1 MTWKIIRVLEGRC
14 LFGMH
19 LHVKERFSVK
29 LLADL
34 VLFTQLS
41 AMCETAAKRID
52 YQARLQFRFFLNV
65 FNCLLTTNLSR
76 RNNRSR
82 TGPQTLFNFRRNCNR
97 QWISITFHV
106 YSRYLAA
113 TRDVHS
119 TATGYKW
126 LIFRFTTMMQRNQS
140 AHTAWLSSEI
150 KMVLIIITLLISQN
164 TSRSCWWS
172 GGER

>member
-1 MTWKIIRVLEGRC
+1 
-14 LFGMH
+14 MH
-19 LHVKERFSVK
+19 LHVKGRFSVK

-34 VLFTQLS
+34 ILFTQPS
-41 AMCETAAKRID
+41 AVCETAAKWID
-52 YQARLQFRFFLNV
+52 SRARLQFRFFLNV

-97 QWISITFHV
+97 QWIFIKFHV

-119 TATGYKW
+119 TTTGCKW
-126 LIFRFTTMMQRNQS
+126 LIFHFTTMMQRNQS
-140 AHTAWLSSEI
+140 AHTACMPRVRVICGGSE
-150 KMVLIIITLLISQN
+150 KTKNTKLIINKKYWNKNIKIEN
-164 TSRSCWWS
+164 IIKIKKIYKK
-172 GGER
+172 EI